1 MFYVCSGG
9 TCINSLSPVFWA
21 GLIAH
26 ESITSLGVHVPPGW
40 GSSLQRRGCC
50 AVFSLHEHMRGEKK
64 AQMTI
69 FCFLWLLEARR
80 SSFASAAVSLQA
92 PGRLSPVMGSCDSA
106 CWGTKLHPLLSFHI
120 QLWEVSLYSQPLSC
134 SQVLPRGQLKGE
146 SCKLQRAG
154 GSGARPAHRATS
166 LNVFYFGMQAAGE
179 ICHARTHRYLHTDT
193 PACPSVP
200 G

>member
-1 MFYVCSGG
+1 MSVFYVCSGG

-21 GLIAH
+21 GVIAH

-120 QLWEVSLYSQPLSC
+120 RFGKSPCIHSPCPALRCCPEGSSKVSPASC
-134 SQVLPRGQLKGE
+134 SELGALELAQLIVQH
-146 SCKLQRAG
+146 L
-154 GSGARPAHRATS
+154 
-166 LNVFYFGMQAAGE
+166 
-179 ICHARTHRYLHTDT
+179 
-193 PACPSVP
+193 
-200 G
+200 